1 MNNNCSHNKLT
12 TCEPT
17 PKKSIDLIKNEL
29 YTHRCGI
36 LKKVIII
43 VDNKD
48 IYKFQGQILKRQ
60 ANLH

>member
-29 YTHRCGI
+29 YTQMLNPQKNI
-36 LKKVIII
+36 TII
-43 VDNKD
+43 DNKD
-48 IYKFQGQILKRQ
+48 IFKFQGQILKRQ